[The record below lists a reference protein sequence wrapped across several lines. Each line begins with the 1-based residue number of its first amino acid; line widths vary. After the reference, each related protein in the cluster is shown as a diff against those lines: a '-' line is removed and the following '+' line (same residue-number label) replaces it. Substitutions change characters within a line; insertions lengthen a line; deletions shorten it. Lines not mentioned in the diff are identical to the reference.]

1 MNRRT
6 ALSSAGAT
14 GLGWFLLSTTG
25 QSARAAVLNTA
36 DASAG
41 LKAALERGAQVAVAQ
56 LGAADGFLGNDKVRI
71 GLPDVLEK
79 AAPILRTIGQNKRLD
94 ELVNAMNHAA
104 EEAVSLA
111 KPLLLQAIKGMSVQD
126 AQSILKG
133 GDTAVTDYFVGKTR
147 APLAQQFQP
156 VVNKAIDKVA
166 LVDKYNE
173 LVGKAA
179 KLSLLRGD
187 AVTVQQ
193 HVTQKA
199 LDGLYFVIGEEERRI
214 RRDPVGTGSALLKK
228 VFGV

>member
-6 ALSSAGAT
+6 ALSSASATALGSLLWGAT
-14 GLGWFLLSTTG
+14 GP
-25 QSARAAVLNTA
+25 SAWAAIVTAA

-79 AAPILRTIGQNKRLD
+79 AAPMLRTIGQSKRLD

-126 AQSILKG
+126 AQSILRG

-156 VVNKAIDKVA
+156 VVHKAMDKVA
-166 LVDKYNE
+166 VVSQYNE

-179 KLSLLRGD
+179 KLSLLRGE
-187 AVTVQQ
+187 AVSVQQ

-214 RRDPVGTGSALLKK
+214 RRDPVGTGSTLLKR
-228 VFGV
+228 VFGL